1 MQYLLPII
9 AMGNFAAGLT
19 SRAIDPVLPQIAHE
33 LGISIPTAATLAAAT
48 AIAFAIVQLPLGAV
62 ADLFGKPRL
71 ILTCL
76 VLLGVANIVGAFT
89 SSFELLLA
97 TRVICGAA
105 AGGVFP
111 VAMGLTGD
119 LFSINERRVAMSRIM
134 AGALSGNLLGATF
147 SGVLGD
153 LVGWRGVLIVLG
165 CFILLASLAVA
176 WGFRGQ
182 MGRRRRAIDFGAL
195 AENYRRIL
203 THPHARLCYLGV
215 FAEGTCIMGLYPYVA
230 AFLQQLGEP
239 RLSIAG
245 FVIAGYAVGGLIYA
259 ATIRRLLPFFGDNGL
274 MVLGAI
280 LIASQI
286 AIIGLGPPWPVQFF
300 DFMAMGFGFYML
312 HGGFQLFTSEIAPE
326 ARASAVSLQA
336 FVFNSCQFAGPLV
349 YGAGLVSVGKLP
361 TLLTAS
367 AVLVVVGLVCS
378 QLLRYPEGAT
388 HTEPAVDAAEG
399 S

>member
-19 SRAIDPVLPQIAHE
+19 SRAMDPVLPQIAHE

-119 LFSINERRVAMSRIM
+119 LFPINERRVAMSRIM

-176 WGFRGQ
+176 WG
-182 MGRRRRAIDFGAL
+182 
-195 AENYRRIL
+195 
-203 THPHARLCYLGV
+203 
-215 FAEGTCIMGLYPYVA
+215 
-230 AFLQQLGEP
+230 
-239 RLSIAG
+239 
-245 FVIAGYAVGGLIYA
+245 
-259 ATIRRLLPFFGDNGL
+259 
-274 MVLGAI
+274 
-280 LIASQI
+280 
-286 AIIGLGPPWPVQFF
+286 
-300 DFMAMGFGFYML
+300 
-312 HGGFQLFTSEIAPE
+312 
-326 ARASAVSLQA
+326 
-336 FVFNSCQFAGPLV
+336 
-349 YGAGLVSVGKLP
+349 
-361 TLLTAS
+361 
-367 AVLVVVGLVCS
+367 
-378 QLLRYPEGAT
+378 
-388 HTEPAVDAAEG
+388 
-399 S
+399 